1 MSVGPFP
8 RLTQVKPWER
18 DLSVDTA
25 GRCFQPHHLGNAK
38 TQTKPFDWS
47 LPPPQPGQERSSL
60 VVCVECSNT
69 PQNLNRAAWAQ
80 NQTHTAS
87 PRTPDD
93 ENPISLLGQYKK
105 HPLNSTCTYPHPS
118 DWPDPLMGTNCHP
131 RTTSL
136 HLPMDLVAW
145 KGTSPATT
153 DL

>member
-1 MSVGPFP
+1 MWTQQEGVFSHIIWEMQKHRQSPLIGASLHHNLVRNG
-8 RLTQVKPWER
+8 RLL
-18 DLSVDTA
+18 LS
-25 GRCFQPHHLGNAK
+25 
-38 TQTKPFDWS
+38 
-47 LPPPQPGQERSSL
+47 
-60 VVCVECSNT
+60 VECSNT

-93 ENPISLLGQYKK
+93 VNPISLLGQYKK

-131 RTTSL
+131 RTPSL